1 MTSPS
6 QHTTSQPGLPGAI
19 AASVAAGT
27 APPRHYTPGAQGP
40 GVGLPGDRSARMA
53 ARRAF
58 VDLKQTYLLAL
69 AGAAQADTAWLRNQV
84 RQAEE
89 PVDLWLLR
97 GPVFAALAGAEPERR
112 RCRQML
118 RRGLD
123 SVFADSEPA
132 SGFAPF

>member
-1 MTSPS
+1 MNSQALPALQTPHTS
-6 QHTTSQPGLPGAI
+6 
-19 AASVAAGT
+19 
-27 APPRHYTPGAQGP
+27 PRHYTQGA
-40 GVGLPGDRSARMA
+40 GLPGDRVARLA

-69 AGAAQADTAWLRNQV
+69 DEVPEGQALWLRVQV
-84 RQAEE
+84 RAAEE

-97 GPVFAALAGAEPERR
+97 GPVFAALAGADPESRKR
-112 RCRQML
+112 RQML

-132 SGFAPF
+132 SSFAPF